1 MAAGEL
7 NNYAGRVVSVYED
20 IEELKQTAKKAGDPD
35 FYKLR
40 LQKQA
45 GYFPTNR
52 LLDDILDEWF

>member
-1 MAAGEL
+1 MIMQVGL
-7 NNYAGRVVSVYED
+7 YLFTED

-35 FYKLR
+35 FHKLR

-52 LLDDILDEWF
+52 LLDDILR